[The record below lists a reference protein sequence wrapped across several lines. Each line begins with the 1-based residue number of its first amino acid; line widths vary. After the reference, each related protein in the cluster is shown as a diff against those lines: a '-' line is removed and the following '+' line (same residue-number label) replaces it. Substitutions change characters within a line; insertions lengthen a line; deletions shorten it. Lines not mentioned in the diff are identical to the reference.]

1 MGYSFWFKHHSFCLA
16 IIMGRSSFIQL
27 LAFSAVPFST
37 VDAVRFRYYGPND
50 VKRSEDASAKR
61 HLDDPII
68 DPIIPDPVS
77 SCEPVTVTVCDSSA
91 ISSAFAS
98 ATSAFEASS
107 SAVISSALASYT
119 SELVLWHNLPPLSP
133 NHLLLCRALLRYSPQ
148 FLHLPLPHQNFPS
161 PLKPPATFP
170 QRRPCPRKK
179 RQQASRLSHLTNLL

>member
-119 SELVLWHNLPPLSP
+119 SELDFSSSLVAQSSSALAESSASLSS
-133 NHLLLCRALLRYSPQ
+133 AIEIFSSVSASAAATSE
-148 FLHLPLPHQNFPS
+148 FPIS
-161 PLKPPATFP
+161 T
-170 QRRPCPRKK
+170 
-179 RQQASRLSHLTNLL
+179 QASIGGFKITGYDVRCGSLVDKVR

>member
-1 MGYSFWFKHHSFCLA
+1 
-16 IIMGRSSFIQL
+16 MGRSSFIQL

-119 SELVLWHNLPPLSP
+119 SELDFSSSLVAQSSSALPITWKVELKQLNP
-133 NHLLLCRALLRYSPQ
+133 
-148 FLHLPLPHQNFPS
+148 NFPS
-161 PLKPPATFP
+161 LDFDLHV
-170 QRRPCPRKK
+170 RPHI
-179 RQQASRLSHLTNLL
+179 LILYL